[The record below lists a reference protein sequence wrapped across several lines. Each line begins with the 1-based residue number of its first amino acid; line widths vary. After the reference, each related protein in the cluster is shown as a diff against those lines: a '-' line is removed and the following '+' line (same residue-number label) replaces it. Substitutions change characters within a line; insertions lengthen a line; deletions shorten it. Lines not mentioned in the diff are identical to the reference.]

1 MSELESVGDKVSG
14 ADLETLK
21 GLVDFLAGDFY
32 DTLEATKDI
41 PSAVLR
47 KVVDLDRIA
56 EADRRAIYLELGAIF
71 GLKAA
76 LEWAY
81 REGATY
87 GYFSQREHVMEF
99 LRLMVKATEALE
111 VINDS
116 AGNLDEAAA
125 RRVYMVLQDI
135 ELGLQSIFLA
145 LLRYAHNS
153 SGNR

>member
-1 MSELESVGDKVSG
+1 MSEPESVGVRVSG

-71 GLKAA
+71 GLRAA

-81 REGATY
+81 REGVTY

-99 LRLMVKATEALE
+99 LRLMAKATEALK
-111 VINDS
+111 VINENNNS
-116 AGNLDEAAA
+116 LDEAAA
-125 RRVYMVLQDI
+125 RSVYIILQDV

-145 LLRYAHNS
+145 LLRYAHNG

>member
-1 MSELESVGDKVSG
+1 MSEQEKALGP
-14 ADLETLK
+14 DLETLK

-41 PSAVLR
+41 PSSVLR
-47 KVVDLDRIA
+47 KVMDLDRIA
-56 EADRRAIYLELGAIF
+56 EADKRAIYLELGAIF
-71 GLKAA
+71 GLRAA

-87 GYFSQREHVMEF
+87 GYFSQREHVMDF
-99 LRLMVKATEALE
+99 LRLMAKAAEALK
-111 VINDS
+111 VIEDN

-125 RRVYMVLQDI
+125 RRVYMILEDM

-145 LLRYAHNS
+145 LLKYAHS
-153 SGNR
+153 GSGNGR

>member
-1 MSELESVGDKVSG
+1 MSGQEGVRVEVSG

-32 DTLEATKDI
+32 DALEATKDI

-47 KVVDLDRIA
+47 KIVDLDRIA

-71 GLKAA
+71 GLRAA

-87 GYFSQREHVMEF
+87 GYFSQREHVMDF
-99 LRLMVKATEALE
+99 LRLMAKATEALK
-111 VINDS
+111 VIDEN

-125 RRVYMVLQDI
+125 RGVYMVLQDV

-145 LLRYAHNS
+145 LLRYAHNG